1 MSDEI
6 FLVGNSWSIPCDEA
20 PIPAFNILGLKNRW
34 EVPGITL
41 DAQAEYIIDNDLVN
55 RFKVIW
61 LIGHHHRV
69 DPKADGSYLLPYP
82 WGTLDKYGDLVRDL
96 WFKKLTKMPWYNRI
110 NALFIKAVLGDAN
123 KDNLLLI
130 PIYRPNTLEHLW
142 FKGHPCIWD
151 FYLRDF
157 AKREGNM
164 GHQGHMNQDGH
175 IKYAP
180 ILASEIYDRWKIT
193 LKMAGA
199 TQLKS
204 DLMKLSPDKR
214 PI

>member
-20 PIPAFNILGLKNRW
+20 PIPAFNLLGLKNRW

-61 LIGHHHRV
+61 LVGHHHRV
-69 DPKADGSYLLPYP
+69 DPKGDGSYLLPYP

-110 NALFIKAVLGDAN
+110 NALFVKAVLGNAN

-142 FKGHPCIWD
+142 FKGHPCVWD

-157 AKREGNM
+157 AKKEGNM

-180 ILASEIYDRWKIT
+180 ILASEIYNILKIT

>member
-1 MSDEI
+1 MGDDI
-6 FLVGNSWSIPCDEA
+6 FLVGNSWSIPNDEA
-20 PIPAFNILGLKNRW
+20 PIPAYNLLGIKNRW

-55 RFKVIW
+55 KFKVIW
-61 LIGHHHRV
+61 LVGHHHRV
-69 DPKADGSYLLPYP
+69 DPKGDGSYLLPYP
-82 WGTLDKYGDLVRDL
+82 WGSLDKYGDLVRDL
-96 WFKKLTKMPWYNRI
+96 WYKKLTKMPWYNSI
-110 NALFIKAVLGDAN
+110 NALFIKAVLGNAD
-123 KDNLLLI
+123 KDNLMLI
-130 PIYRPNTLEHLW
+130 PIYRPNTLEHIW
-142 FKGHPCIWD
+142 FTGHPCIWD

-157 AKREGNM
+157 AKREGFL
-164 GHQGHMNQDGH
+164 GYQGHMNQAGH
-175 IKYAP
+175 NYFAP
-180 ILASEIYDRWKIT
+180 ILASEIHDRWKIT

>member
-1 MSDEI
+1 MGDDI
-6 FLVGNSWSIPCDEA
+6 FLVGNSWSIPNDEA
-20 PIPAFNILGLKNRW
+20 PIPAYNLLGIKNRW

-55 RFKVIW
+55 KFKVIW
-61 LIGHHHRV
+61 LVGHHHRV
-69 DPKADGSYLLPYP
+69 DPKGDGSYLLPYP
-82 WGTLDKYGDLVRDL
+82 WGVMDKYGDLVRDL

-110 NALFIKAVLGDAN
+110 NALFIKAVLGNAD
-123 KDNLLLI
+123 KDNLMLI
-130 PIYRPNTLEHLW
+130 PIYRPNTLEHIW
-142 FKGHPCIWD
+142 FTGHPCIWD

-157 AKREGNM
+157 AKREGFL
-164 GHQGHMNQDGH
+164 GYQGHMNQAGH
-175 IKYAP
+175 NYFAP
-180 ILASEIYDRWKIT
+180 ILASEIHDRWKIT